1 VSALHIACATEG
13 DAYVAHTATMLQS
26 LFAQHHEASVS
37 VHFMPAPDVS
47 RGRERLLTD
56 MVRSAGA
63 ELSVL
68 RVPDERLAGLPT
80 KDFTRKAT
88 WYRIFLPELLPELD
102 RILYL
107 DSDLLILDSLD
118 SLFATHLAD
127 NCLGAVTNVFQL
139 NHLHRP
145 SELGLAGPR
154 EYFNAGVLLMN
165 LDQMRQEGATSA
177 LLAFA
182 REHTPQIE
190 WRDQDVLNVVLGDRR
205 LPLQPRWNMM
215 NSFRWEHAAE
225 VFGAAELAEAL
236 SNPGIRHFEGP
247 AENKPWHYLCD
258 RSLRELYDEYRQR
271 TPWPRIRRDGITP
284 RNVIR
289 RARRRRYSAR
299 GVR

>member
-1 VSALHIACATEG
+1 
-13 DAYVAHTATMLQS
+13 MLQS
-26 LFAQHHEASVS
+26 LFAQQEEGMVW

-47 RGRERLLTD
+47 SSRERRLTD

-63 ELSVL
+63 EISVL
-68 RVPDERLAGLPT
+68 RVPDERLSGLPT

-88 WYRIFLPELLPELD
+88 WYRIFLPDLLPELD

-107 DSDLLILDSLD
+107 DSDLLVLDPVDALLGTD
-118 SLFATHLAD
+118 LGGD
-127 NCLGAVTNVFQL
+127 CLGAVTNVFQL

-145 SELGLAGPR
+145 GALGLAGPR

-165 LDQMRQEGATSA
+165 LEQMRQDDVTSA

-182 REHTPQIE
+182 REHTTQIE
-190 WRDQDVLNVVLGDRR
+190 WRDQDVLNVVLGKRR
-205 LPLQPRWNMM
+205 RPLHPRWNVM

-225 VFGAAELAEAL
+225 VFGPAELEEAL
-236 SNPGIRHFEGP
+236 SNPAIRHFEGP

-258 RSLRELYDEYRQR
+258 RSLRELYDAYRQR

-284 RNVIR
+284 RNMLR